1 MNENRPARAA
11 ADPAGFVAAADRARS
26 CDPRRAGWAL
36 PRSAETIG
44 SAVPVNLEGRT

>member
-11 ADPAGFVAAADRARS
+11 ADLASFAAAGRARS
-26 CDPRRAGWAL
+26 CDPLRAGRAL

-44 SAVPVNLEGRT
+44 AAAPVNPEDCK

>member
-11 ADPAGFVAAADRARS
+11 TNLAGFAAAADRARS
-26 CDPRRAGWAL
+26 CDPLHAGRAL

-44 SAVPVNLEGRT
+44 AAAPVNLEDRA